1 MFKKEKWKHSQQ
13 ESVGVTH
20 KITHT
25 QKSHSLTVIKEQA
38 KQQLSSS
45 TKCAI
50 QTKKK
55 KQCQF

>member
-1 MFKKEKWKHSQQ
+1 MLELLTKS
-13 ESVGVTH
+13 
-20 KITHT
+20 HT

-50 QTKKK
+50 QTKKNSVNFK
-55 KQCQF
+55 LFMFYSNSYYNTVC